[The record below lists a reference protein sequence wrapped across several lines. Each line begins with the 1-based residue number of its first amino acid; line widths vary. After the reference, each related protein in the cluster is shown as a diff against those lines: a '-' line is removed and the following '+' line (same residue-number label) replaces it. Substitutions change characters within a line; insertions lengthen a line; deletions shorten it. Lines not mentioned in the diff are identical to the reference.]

1 MSLKENIDMVKE
13 ELNQEEKF
21 FESAVKTERF
31 VKKYKMPLISM
42 IVTVVVV
49 IIGNSIYQANLSQTI
64 AESNSA
70 YMTLLATPDD
80 AQAAKTLEKTNS
92 NLYEAW
98 QFKRALDTRDEAK
111 LEALSASSSEIVS
124 DLATY
129 ELAAIKK
136 DKAALN
142 AYALNQ
148 NAILKDLAI
157 LNEAVLLM
165 QEGKTAEAKERLRL
179 IDEDSSFKKMV
190 ILLQHYGVK

>member
-1 MSLKENIDMVKE
+1 MVKE

>member
-1 MSLKENIDMVKE
+1 VSLKENIDMVKE